1 MKRHFF
7 VLLLLSLGG
16 LTANAQFA
24 SSDYV
29 PLKSGLVGSFWFP
42 QVAISTVDNENFQLE
57 LRLVDPEDYTRIPQN
72 GKMLVKFESGEVITL
87 HHDDIEQIKDYQ
99 TSWIGNSL
107 ITEHITVDGY
117 EIEDI
122 DTFMKNVITKVR
134 IELINQNYVDVEIKD
149 SYQNKLHDKLVSA
162 WRECVSEF
170 ESKQTIKN
178 NFEEGF

>member
-1 MKRHFF
+1 MKKHVF
-7 VLLLLSLGG
+7 VLLLLLLGR

-24 SSDYV
+24 ISDYV
-29 PLKSGLVGSFWFP
+29 PLKSGLVGSLWFP
-42 QVAISTVDNENFQLE
+42 QVAISTVDNENYQLE
-57 LRLVDPEDYTRIPQN
+57 LRLVDPEDYTLVPQN

-87 HHDDIEQIKDYQ
+87 HHNDIEQVKDYQ

-134 IELINQNYVDVEIKD
+134 IELKNQDYVDVEIKD
-149 SYQNKLHDKLVSA
+149 SYKNKLHNRLENA
-162 WRECVSEF
+162 FMECVSRF
-170 ESKQTIKN
+170 ESKQTMKQ